1 MHFNR
6 FFTIIC
12 DRIAESIIETKGD
25 IRIKKRISGAG
36 IGGGEEQADGA
47 VANKHNFYHCI
58 FPPKYAVICLALQG
72 FQLFSEK
79 LHLYS

>member
-36 IGGGEEQADGA
+36 IGGVEEQADGA
-47 VANKHNFYHCI
+47 VAD
-58 FPPKYAVICLALQG
+58 
-72 FQLFSEK
+72 E
-79 LHLYS
+79 